1 MSAVCHKEDPISITV
16 KCVDRS
22 NPNCPVGHLP
32 RRYELVTRVLFYPI
46 FIILSIQILT
56 TNIKIIFAMYFLPIM
71 TIITKIF
78 PQIPKIKDTN
88 IITAP
93 VYIAPCDGP
102 IALDWFKVTFV

>member
-1 MSAVCHKEDPISITV
+1 
-16 KCVDRS
+16 
-22 NPNCPVGHLP
+22 
-32 RRYELVTRVLFYPI
+32 
-46 FIILSIQILT
+46 
-56 TNIKIIFAMYFLPIM
+56 MYFLPIM

-102 IALDWFKVTFV
+102 IALDWFKVTFVWFNPAVSSVNSFDIL